1 MGEGGSSRVKIF
13 ESPWGFLLNSFRA
26 YDAADNPGGEVRL
39 AVGNF
44 DADADMEI
52 AVSTGYNGG
61 NKVRLFEKDGTLIK
75 QFLAFGFGGNTN
87 GDVQIAAAD
96 IDNDGIDELICG
108 HGEGGNSAVKVFKPD
123 GTVILNFK
131 AFGGV
136 NAQGQVNL
144 GRSNY

>member
-1 MGEGGSSRVKIF
+1 
-13 ESPWGFLLNSFRA
+13 
-26 YDAADNPGGEVRL
+26 DNPGGEVRL

-44 DADADMEI
+44 DSDADLEI
-52 AVSTGYNGG
+52 AAATGYNGG
-61 NKVRLFEKDGTLIK
+61 NLVRLFEKDGTLIK

-96 IDNDGIDELICG
+96 IDNDDISEIICA
-108 HGEGGNSAVKVFKPD
+108 HGEGGSSAVKVFKAD
-123 GTVILNFK
+123 GTVVRSFK

-136 NAQGQVNL
+136 NAQGEVHL